1 MPTLKEQLLTDSTRP
16 TLVRECTNL
25 VDQEVAEKR
34 GLSGMA
40 IKGAYKTVKA
50 IKRGFVP
57 GVVDFLLDEW
67 VEQLEGYYQDF
78 LSQGGTDFAAY
89 INGRRSQVAE
99 SLLEVTDKRATT
111 TTHRTAG
118 RVYGKLRPSAKKNVA
133 EAVPKLARIV
143 QGHLSD

>member
-1 MPTLKEQLLTDSTRP
+1 MPSLKEQLLIDAVRP
-16 TLVRECTNL
+16 LLVQQCTQL
-25 VDQEVAEKR
+25 VDQEVASKR
-34 GLSGMA
+34 GISGIA

-67 VEQLEGYYQDF
+67 VEKLESYYEDF
-78 LSQGGTDFAAY
+78 LAQGTGDFASY
-89 INGRRSQVAE
+89 IASRRSEVAE

-111 TTHRTAG
+111 TAHKTAG
-118 RVYGKLRPSAKKNVA
+118 KVYRKLRPTAKQNVS

-143 QGHLSD
+143 QGHLAS

>member
-1 MPTLKEQLLTDSTRP
+1 MPNLKEQLLIDSVRP
-16 TLVRECTNL
+16 SLVRQCTDL
-25 VDQEVAEKR
+25 VDQEVASKR

-67 VEQLEGYYQDF
+67 VEKLESYYEAFLQQDAGDFVGYIT
-78 LSQGGTDFAAY
+78 S
-89 INGRRSQVAE
+89 RRSEVAE
-99 SLLEVTDKRATT
+99 SLLEVTDRRATT
-111 TTHRTAG
+111 TAHKTAG
-118 RVYGKLRPSAKKNVA
+118 KVYRKLRPTAKQNVS

-143 QGHLSD
+143 QGHLTS

>member
-1 MPTLKEQLLTDSTRP
+1 MPTLKEQLLTDSVRP
-16 TLVRECTNL
+16 TLVRECTHL
-25 VDQEVAEKR
+25 VDQEVASKR

-67 VEQLEGYYQDF
+67 VEQLESYYQDF
-78 LSQGGTDFAAY
+78 LSQDGTDFTAY
-89 INGRRSQVAE
+89 INGKRSQVAE

-118 RVYGKLRPSAKKNVA
+118 RVYNKLRPTAKQNVS

-143 QGHLSD
+143 QSHLTD

>member
-1 MPTLKEQLLTDSTRP
+1 MPSLKEQLLTDDVRP
-16 TLVRECTNL
+16 TLVRQCTDL
-25 VDQEVAEKR
+25 VDQEVASKR
-34 GLSGMA
+34 GISGIA

-67 VEQLEGYYQDF
+67 VDKLESYYEGFLGQD
-78 LSQGGTDFAAY
+78 GGDFVSY
-89 INGRRSQVAE
+89 ISARRPEVAE

-118 RVYGKLRPSAKKNVA
+118 KVYRKLRPSAKQNVS

-143 QGHLSD
+143 QGHLAN

>member
-1 MPTLKEQLLTDSTRP
+1 MPSLKEQLLTDAVRP
-16 TLVRECTNL
+16 VLVQQCTEL
-25 VDQEVAEKR
+25 VDQEVASKR

-67 VEQLEGYYQDF
+67 VEKLEPYYTDF
-78 LSQGGTDFAAY
+78 LTGGSGDFSAY
-89 INGRRSQVAE
+89 IAGRRSEVAE
-99 SLLEVTDKRATT
+99 SLLEVTDGRATT
-111 TTHRTAG
+111 TAHKTAG
-118 RVYGKLRPSAKKNVA
+118 KVYKKLRPTAKQNVS

-143 QGHLSD
+143 QGHLND